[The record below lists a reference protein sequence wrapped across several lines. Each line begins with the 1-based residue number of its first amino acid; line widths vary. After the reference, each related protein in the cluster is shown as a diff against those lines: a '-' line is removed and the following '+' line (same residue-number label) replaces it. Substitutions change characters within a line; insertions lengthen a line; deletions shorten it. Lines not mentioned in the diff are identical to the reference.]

1 MHEQMSLRRLADLP
15 AKDQEALDIFAG
27 RGDLVGLRLD
37 HIMKA
42 QDQPPVRRERGEL
55 GRIRRVRA
63 KNRQDVRHPG
73 GGMLANF
80 RDAADGDARRR
91 AVVLIGSL
99 SRWQARQNFSR
110 IKAESEYGAA
120 EFLTKPVD
128 FDQLKIQ
135 LRELPN
141 ASA

>member
-15 AKDQEALDIFAG
+15 PEDQEALDIFAC
-27 RGDLVGLRLD
+27 RGDLVGL
-37 HIMKA
+37 
-42 QDQPPVRRERGEL
+42 VRRECGEL

-91 AVVLIGSL
+91 A
-99 SRWQARQNFSR
+99 A
-110 IKAESEYGAA
+110 GAHWLA
-120 EFLTKPVD
+120 LA
-128 FDQLKIQ
+128 L
-135 LRELPN
+135 
-141 ASA
+141 AS